1 MENQNDRIYSR
12 NEIRDRQRR
21 NANEKSSDESTD
33 SSSEPQTSKK
43 VNYSYKKYYKN
54 IKRPSKRNINFEPYL
69 EHRKSRNYRESSPEG
84 DAPIYTLNAPEEPN
98 DPEPKCNPAGH
109 GKKSSSE
116 CQDNKLLY
124 MIAGYVVGILMV
136 LIWYYRNPQKARRD
150 LNGRWIFI
158 VLFFLLLI
166 ILVQKRPARCIA
178 ALCFFS
184 LVRYQFRALIIAFA
198 FLVACC
204 GPVKTTIHNIC
215 IMANSLYC
223 GQNVLIQALSP
234 MQRIINDP
242 SHSVEESF
250 QGTLAAVRKLVNK
263 LDKLLLN
270 LEKPIALIHVTYRT
284 CGDWLI
290 LQKNHFDY
298 RMGSP
303 YNRCMKAGNLSVA
316 QCQSEFYKET
326 KECCNL
332 QRFAWFCESLR
343 GIKSFFDDNIQW
355 SLLIIEEIFKRLHIC
370 FIKIRYVFISTIS
383 FDHKLKLNSTS
394 SLTAYTD
401 QKYEQDFTQHLD
413 SERNKLFFIF
423 LWLDLIVFVLLLTC
437 LLQSVYFWFRFLG
450 NGSYENVFITKDFE
464 NLDERHYQENGS
476 RALPLSSCEENQYV
490 MINSLRLLPKEY
502 SKRYHSGMFLVIT
515 GIQLFC
521 ICFVDYSLYSMLT
534 FMSYHGHMTAGLQP
548 PAYKQ
553 VIIKGGGQIGDLLR
567 EFVHAFEPK
576 AFKTNTQKCLPIPAK
591 PKYLRYLWIFLLYLL
606 AWFLVFW
613 EPYGLRQR
621 HRIMGHFYPKE
632 SRRRVYE
639 LHDTILKDRKT
650 LFQTRIKQ
658 ARLLNAFEDNKFKLP
673 WFNSNKIWRL
683 YWGRNSLI
691 GRSCTVC
698 NKPLNKTDHYPCDLP
713 NCRGNLL

>member
-355 SLLIIEEIFKRLHIC
+355 SLLIIEEIFK
-370 FIKIRYVFISTIS
+370 
-383 FDHKLKLNSTS
+383 
-394 SLTAYTD
+394 
-401 QKYEQDFTQHLD
+401 
-413 SERNKLFFIF
+413 
-423 LWLDLIVFVLLLTC
+423 
-437 LLQSVYFWFRFLG
+437 
-450 NGSYENVFITKDFE
+450 
-464 NLDERHYQENGS
+464 
-476 RALPLSSCEENQYV
+476 
-490 MINSLRLLPKEY
+490 
-502 SKRYHSGMFLVIT
+502 
-515 GIQLFC
+515 
-521 ICFVDYSLYSMLT
+521 
-534 FMSYHGHMTAGLQP
+534 P